1 MKRSVSANRKPTTS
15 RYNTEEG
22 TQINS
27 ITTGTSDFTF
37 WMTIAVFISI
47 MSGVLYPIGIY
58 VITKKG
64 FKRCKG

>member
-15 RYNTEEG
+15 RCNTEEG
-22 TQINS
+22 TQTNS

-47 MSGVLYPIGIY
+47 MSGVLLTIC
-58 VITKKG
+58 VIKKKG